1 MDISELPN
9 HGVTILVRC
18 KGYDTGSD
26 PNEAHLWTSSCKPWD
41 VVSVDTFTPHQR
53 NDQGDLIDMDSFG
66 DKVR

>member
-1 MDISELPN
+1 MDISELPS

-18 KGYDTGSD
+18 KGYDAGFNHND
-26 PNEAHLWTSSCKPWD
+26 AHLWTSSCKPWD

-53 NDQGDLIDMDSFG
+53 NDQGDLIDTDSFG